1 MPFWA
6 QKNRER
12 ERERPKTNILFCNL
26 LTLSLFFLS
35 LENAFN
41 VQIRREKVKEKER
54 VKTKNLKRNVSFL
67 RSGVGNKNER
77 KDREIKGESA
87 KISERQFIKYICC
100 GILER
105 KKKAPKT
112 QVLVVR

>member
-1 MPFWA
+1 MGFFFLIVQFLLRLCPEMPFWA
-6 QKNRER
+6 QKNRERER

-41 VQIRREKVKEKER
+41 VQIRKEKER

-77 KDREIKGESA
+77 KDREIKRESA

-100 GILER
+100 
-105 KKKAPKT
+105 
-112 QVLVVR
+112 

>member
-1 MPFWA
+1 M
-6 QKNRER
+6 
-12 ERERPKTNILFCNL
+12 
-26 LTLSLFFLS
+26 
-35 LENAFN
+35 
-41 VQIRREKVKEKER
+41 
-54 VKTKNLKRNVSFL
+54 SFL
-67 RSGVGNKNER
+67 RSGVGKKNER

-100 GILER
+100 GTLER

>member
-1 MPFWA
+1 MPLWA
-6 QKNRER
+6 QKNRERER

-54 VKTKNLKRNVSFL
+54 VKTKILKEEREFFAKW
-67 RSGVGNKNER
+67 SG
-77 KDREIKGESA
+77 
-87 KISERQFIKYICC
+87 
-100 GILER
+100 
-105 KKKAPKT
+105 
-112 QVLVVR
+112 

>member
-6 QKNRER
+6 QKNRERER

-26 LTLSLFFLS
+26 LTPSLFFLS

-54 VKTKNLKRNVSFL
+54 VKTKILKEEREFFAKW
-67 RSGVGNKNER
+67 SG
-77 KDREIKGESA
+77 
-87 KISERQFIKYICC
+87 
-100 GILER
+100 
-105 KKKAPKT
+105 
-112 QVLVVR
+112 